1 MDFKLDKLDKRKV
14 YFVRTIAGV
23 PTRICQKSIKAH
35 AQNIGYRKLSFNIDI
50 GKPSFRIKNTFYY
63 VVDIHTGQLYFGDA
77 KHGISPEL
85 LDSILVR
92 NIAKN
97 LVSGLESAPLFSS
110 LIMMLLGTGLGIAL
124 GFILGNYFPI

>member
-1 MDFKLDKLDKRKV
+1 MDWRLDKLDKRKV
-14 YFVRTIAGV
+14 YFVRIIAGV
-23 PTRICQKSIKAH
+23 PTRITQKTIKASTV
-35 AQNIGYRKLSFNIDI
+35 NVGYRKLLFPIDI

-63 VVDIHTGQLYFGDA
+63 VVDIHSGQLYFGDA
-77 KHGISPEL
+77 KHSISPEL

-110 LIMMLLGTGLGIAL
+110 IIMILLGIGLGLAL